1 MKHVTRKL
9 FKSTASGEWLVTSKG
24 NSVRI
29 FYGLRG
35 TTNVAPECVF
45 PDLLPRLLVKSNGEL
60 NSFYLCRGRLL
71 SKRDTKLRR
80 DYAETKTD
88 L

>member
-9 FKSTASGEWLVTSKG
+9 FKVLPLGEWLVTSKG

-35 TTNVAPECVF
+35 TTNVALECIF
-45 PDLLPRLLVKSNGEL
+45 PDLLPRWRTELLLFVQRPPFIETRYKV
-60 NSFYLCRGRLL
+60 L
-71 SKRDTKLRR
+71 SR
-80 DYAETKTD
+80 DYAETNTD